1 MLFAVKIKQ
10 SLPFAFVLSLACLQ
24 GPGWSATTPKDF
36 LKRHCSECHDDTTQK
51 GNFRVDNLP
60 LQFTT
65 PHAAK
70 SWGRILA
77 RLEAGE
83 MPPPKNRAPREPN
96 SQAR

>member
-1 MLFAVKIKQ
+1 MLLAVKIKK

-51 GNFRVDNLP
+51 RNFRVDNLP
-60 LQFTT
+60 LELTT
-65 PHAAK
+65 PAAAK
-70 SWGRILA
+70 GWRRA
-77 RLEAGE
+77 RCRRQ
-83 MPPPKNRAPREPN
+83 KIRAHRKPH